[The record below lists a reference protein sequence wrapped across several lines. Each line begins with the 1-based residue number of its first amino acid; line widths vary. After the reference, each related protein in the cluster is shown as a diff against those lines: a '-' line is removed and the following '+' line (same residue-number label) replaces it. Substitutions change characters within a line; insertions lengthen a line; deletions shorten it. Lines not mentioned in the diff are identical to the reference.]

1 MRIKRIAAALLAFAI
16 TAGIAGNAYA
26 ENTGQA
32 MTAEIETAVSD
43 KVQAEAETSNQE
55 LEPESES
62 KIVRAELTEQ
72 NLPDVI
78 DAETAI
84 ADGYVAR
91 LNSEER
97 SLSEVVLE
105 KDDGTRALYLFDEN
119 VKYIDENGEVADKS
133 NNAVRKGRAFVNE
146 GNDVEVILPATL
158 TAGIAVH
165 SDELNITMKPLTDSI
180 GRSLSTA
187 VQTEEDTV

>member
-1 MRIKRIAAALLAFAI
+1 MKIKRIAAALLAFAI

-84 ADGYVAR
+84 ADGYVQ
-91 LNSEER
+91 
-97 SLSEVVLE
+97 
-105 KDDGTRALYLFDEN
+105 G
-119 VKYIDENGEVADKS
+119 
-133 NNAVRKGRAFVNE
+133 
-146 GNDVEVILPATL
+146 
-158 TAGIAVH
+158 
-165 SDELNITMKPLTDSI
+165 
-180 GRSLSTA
+180 STA
-187 VQTEEDTV
+187 RSDH

>member
-1 MRIKRIAAALLAFAI
+1 MKSKRIVAALLAFAI

-26 ENTGQA
+26 QNTGQA
-32 MTAEIETAVSD
+32 LTAENKTAVRGEM
-43 KVQAEAETSNQE
+43 QAEAEVSNPEHEQ
-55 LEPESES
+55 ESES
-62 KIVRAELTEQ
+62 EIVRTELTEQ

-78 DAETAI
+78 DAETVI

-91 LNSEER
+91 LNSEEQ

-105 KDDGTRALYLFDEN
+105 KDDGTRALYLFSEN

-146 GNDVEVILPATL
+146 GNDAEIILPATL
-158 TAGIAVH
+158 TAGIAVN
-165 SDELNITMKPLTDSI
+165 SMS
-180 GRSLSTA
+180 
-187 VQTEEDTV
+187 